1 MNRHSSGTDENGAG
15 GGSAKTT
22 QSTLERINQFATLQS
37 GRRLK
42 CEKFQRMTIH
52 GRESAYALALYV
64 FHSRHFSQPQPRY
77 EERFLL
83 AVEDT
88 ELVRIGHI
96 EYDLIVC
103 A

>member
-1 MNRHSSGTDENGAG
+1 M
-15 GGSAKTT
+15 
-22 QSTLERINQFATLQS
+22 
-37 GRRLK
+37 
-42 CEKFQRMTIH
+42 
-52 GRESAYALALYV
+52 
-64 FHSRHFSQPQPRY
+64 Y